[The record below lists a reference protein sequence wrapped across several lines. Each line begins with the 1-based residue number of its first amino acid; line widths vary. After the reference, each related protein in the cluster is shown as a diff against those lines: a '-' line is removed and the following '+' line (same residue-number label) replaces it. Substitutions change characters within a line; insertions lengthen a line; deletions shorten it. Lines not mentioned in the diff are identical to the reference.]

1 MAARSRA
8 AAAASDD
15 AVAEA
20 KTTDFPTELWGDRVF
35 TGEVKTK
42 TVFPALVLQ
51 MLHSEPD
58 SGYGLMQRIA
68 TLGGIFPVN
77 PNTVYPLLRRLE
89 ERGFIRGELDASTK
103 RGTMLYRITDAGEE
117 RLERIKTNF
126 KPYLTNLIAAL
137 QRLRRD
143 LYGETS

>member
-1 MAARSRA
+1 MEPEAPTSGHQFP
-8 AAAASDD
+8 
-15 AVAEA
+15 AE
-20 KTTDFPTELWGDRVF
+20 FEHDRVF

-51 MLHSEPD
+51 MLHSRPD

-77 PNTVYPLLRRLE
+77 PNTIYPLLRRLE

-103 RGTMLYRITDAGEE
+103 RGTTLYRITDAGEE

-137 QRLRRD
+137 TRLRHD

>member
-8 AAAASDD
+8 AALASED
-15 AVAEA
+15 AGTPSKPSE
-20 KTTDFPTELWGDRVF
+20 FPTELWGDRVF

-51 MLHSEPD
+51 MLHVRPD
-58 SGYGLMQRIA
+58 SGYGLMQRISE
-68 TLGGIFPVN
+68 LGGIFPVN
-77 PNTVYPLLRRLE
+77 PNTIYPLLRRLE

-103 RGTMLYRITDAGEE
+103 RGTTLYRITGSGEE
-117 RLERIKTNF
+117 RLESIKANF
-126 KPYLTNLIAAL
+126 KPYLTNLIAAM